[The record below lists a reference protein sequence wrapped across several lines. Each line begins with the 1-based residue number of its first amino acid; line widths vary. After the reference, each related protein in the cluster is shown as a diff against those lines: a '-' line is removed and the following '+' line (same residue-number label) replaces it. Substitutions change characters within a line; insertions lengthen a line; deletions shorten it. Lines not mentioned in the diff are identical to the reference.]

1 MIKDKKKLRLA
12 WGLNAILVG
21 AFVYVLSLVPVA
33 FWGAIGVCIALLGKL
48 ILVILAIIIILG
60 LAAGV
65 VMLAVPTF
73 HYVLKWFNWSLRY
86 ALGMKEPEFPPKWT
100 FKASWCLL
108 GRGVASPWFWLPCAI
123 LVGFILILAVV
134 HLLGVG
140 GVFAFSAIA
149 VLIVGMYIV
158 MMEDCY

>member
-108 GRGVASPWFWLPCAI
+108 GRGVSSPWFWLPCAI
-123 LVGFILILAVV
+123 LVGFILFLAVV
-134 HLLGVG
+134 HFFGVG
-140 GVFAFSAIA
+140 GLLAIKGIIL
-149 VLIVGMYIV
+149 LIVCMSLFMIV
-158 MMEDCY
+158 DC